1 LNNTQTLPARNA
13 LNHSASSA
21 EKDSGEDKSLPPGSL
36 WRLILISSAALY
48 LEIVLIR
55 WLGTEVKIFAFFQ
68 NLTLLVCFLG
78 FGVGCYTSKK
88 RGSLLPSLVAVT
100 VIVAGVNLPFA
111 SLHKFLWIMSSVLSF
126 TPDAAL
132 WGTSFNVSTSDYYG
146 LFALAI
152 IVIAILLLL
161 IATAMIP
168 LGRWVGY
175 YLESAPGTVKA
186 YSVNLLGSV
195 IGIWLLAILAFLWLS
210 PPYWFAAAFALILLS
225 QPFSWRTILVACGLF
240 VVVFLALRPANRGMV
255 YWSPYQ
261 KLSLTDHGNHE
272 YQIDVNN
279 EGYMSIANLT
289 PEFLAKN
296 PELAR
301 SYQDSS
307 YDSPFQFAA
316 STKRVLIVGAGAG
329 NDIAAALRHGAEHVD
344 AVEIDPLIANL
355 GKELHPEQPYSSPRV
370 RFINNDARN
379 FLRKSHDRYD
389 VVLFGLL
396 DSHTEFSG
404 YSNMRVDNYVYTMES
419 FQAARKLLADD
430 GVLIMKF
437 EVRKP
442 WTWLGERF
450 YTMMDGVF
458 SHPPVTYYVGQVGS
472 LFSATVFIESNSPT
486 LWQRAASPP
495 LSGFVQAHP
504 PEFSLSAPDSP
515 PPTTDDW
522 PYVYNHTRSI
532 PRTYF
537 AVAVVVL
544 LLALYMAGPFF
555 KLSETGAANFFLLG
569 AGFLLMEMQM
579 VSRLALY
586 FGTTWIVNCIALTGI
601 LSVLLL
607 ANLYVVHR
615 RPARLSIFYAALCAA
630 LVVNYII
637 PWNQVRGSG
646 VAVGIAVVFAYC
658 VPFFFAGV
666 IFTESFRRVAGR
678 SSVFGANMLGA
689 VAGGLAQNLSFV
701 FGMKILLIVAAILY
715 AGAALVRVKMP
726 GLQEG

>member
-1 LNNTQTLPARNA
+1 MRRSIPSVIQSRFPKDGKT
-13 LNHSASSA
+13 SS
-21 EKDSGEDKSLPPGSL
+21 GGSSF
-36 WRLILISSAALY
+36 RLLLISSAALY

-78 FGVGCYTSKK
+78 FGIGCYTSKK
-88 RGSLLPSLVAVT
+88 RGSLLPSLAAIAA
-100 VIVAGVNLPFA
+100 IVAGVNLPFD

-132 WGTSFNVSTSDYYG
+132 WGTSFKISTSDYYG
-146 LFALAI
+146 LFTLA
-152 IVIAILLLL
+152 VILVGVLLLL

-186 YSVNLLGSV
+186 YSLNLLGSV
-195 IGIWLLAILAFLWLS
+195 LGMWLLAILAFLWLS
-210 PPYWFAAAFALILLS
+210 PPWWFAAAFALILFS
-225 QPFSWRTILVACGLF
+225 RPVSWRTALAACALF
-240 VVVFLALRPANRGMV
+240 AIVFLALRPANRGLV

-261 KLSLTDHGNHE
+261 KLSIAGHGNRE

-289 PEFLAKN
+289 PESLAQN

-307 YDSPFQFAA
+307 YDSPFRFAA
-316 STKRVLIVGAGAG
+316 RTGRVLIVGAGAG

-344 AVEIDPLIANL
+344 AVEIDPLIAGL
-355 GKELHPEQPYSSPRV
+355 GRKLHPEQPYSSPKV

-379 FLRKSHDRYD
+379 FLRKSRDRYD

-419 FQAARKLLADD
+419 FQAARRLLADD

-437 EVRKP
+437 EVRPP
-442 WTWLGERF
+442 WTWMGQRF
-450 YTMMDGVF
+450 YAMMDSVF
-458 SHPPVTYYVGQVGS
+458 SHPPVTYYVGKVGA
-472 LFSATVFIESNSPT
+472 LFSATVFIESNSPS

-495 LSGFVQAHP
+495 LSDFVGAHP
-504 PEFSLSAPDSP
+504 PAFSLSASGAP
-515 PPTTDDW
+515 PATTDDW
-522 PYVYNHTRSI
+522 PYVYTRSHSV
-532 PRTYF
+532 PHTYF
-537 AVAVVVL
+537 AVALVVL
-544 LLALYMAGPFF
+544 ILAFYMAGPFF

-586 FGTTWIVNCIALTGI
+586 FGTTWVVNCIALTGI

-607 ANLYVVHR
+607 ANLYVARR
-615 RPARLSIFYAALCAA
+615 RPARLWIYYAALCAA
-630 LVVNYII
+630 LIANYLV
-637 PWNQVRGSG
+637 PWSRVGGSG
-646 VAVGIAVVFAYC
+646 IAVGVVVVFAYC

-689 VAGGLAQNLSFV
+689 VAGGLAQSLSFL
-701 FGMKILLIVAAILY
+701 FGMKFLLIVAAILY
-715 AGAALVRVKMP
+715 AGAALVRVRLP
-726 GLQEG
+726 GVREA

>member
-1 LNNTQTLPARNA
+1 MN
-13 LNHSASSA
+13 SSPTA
-21 EKDSGEDKSLPPGSL
+21 AGDGHLSLAGSSL
-36 WRLILISSAALY
+36 WRLFLVSSAALY

-78 FGVGCYTSKK
+78 FGIGCYTSKK
-88 RGSLLPSLVAVT
+88 RGSLLPSLAAVA
-100 VIVAGVNLPFA
+100 VIVAGVNLPFE
-111 SLHKFLWIMSSVLSF
+111 SLHNFLWIMSSVLSF

-132 WGTSFNVSTSDYYG
+132 WGSQLRISTSTYYE
-146 LFALAI
+146 LFAMA
-152 IVIAILLLL
+152 VAMVAALLLL

-186 YSVNLLGSV
+186 YSVNLLGSI

-210 PPYWFAAAFALILLS
+210 PPWWFAAAFLLVLVS
-225 QPFSWRTILVACGLF
+225 QPFTWRTALIACGLF
-240 VVVFLALRPANRGMV
+240 VVVFLALRPADRGMV
-255 YWSPYQ
+255 HWSPYQ
-261 KLSLTDHGNHE
+261 KLSITDYGDRQ

-289 PEFLAKN
+289 PELLARN

-307 YDSPFQFAA
+307 YDSPFRFAA
-316 STKRVLIVGAGAG
+316 NTRRVLIVGSGAG

-344 AVEIDPLIANL
+344 AVEIDPLIASL
-355 GKELHPEQPYSSPRV
+355 GRKLHPEQPYSSPKV

-379 FLRKSHDRYD
+379 FLRKSRDRYD
-389 VVLFGLL
+389 LVLFGLL

-404 YSNMRVDNYVYTMES
+404 YSNVRVDNYVYTMES
-419 FQAARKLLADD
+419 FQAARRLLADD

-437 EVRKP
+437 EVRQP
-442 WTWLGERF
+442 WTWMGQRF
-450 YTMMDGVF
+450 YAMMDGVF
-458 SHPPVTYYVGQVGS
+458 SHPPVTYYVGRVGA
-472 LFSATVFIESNSPT
+472 LFSATVYIESNDPS

-495 LSGFVQAHP
+495 LSDFVLAHP
-504 PEFSLSAPDSP
+504 PAFALSALGAPS
-515 PPTTDDW
+515 PTTDDW
-522 PYVYNHTRSI
+522 PYVYNRSHSV

-537 AVAVVVL
+537 AVAIIVL

-555 KLSETGAANFFLLG
+555 ELGETGAANFFLLG

-586 FGTTWIVNCIALTGI
+586 FGTTWLVNCIALTGI

-607 ANLYVVHR
+607 ANLYVARR
-615 RPARLSIFYAALCAA
+615 RPARLWVYYAALCGA
-630 LVVNYII
+630 LVANYII
-637 PWNQVRGSG
+637 PWNHVRGSG
-646 VAVGIAVVFAYC
+646 IAVGTAVVIAYC
-658 VPFFFAGV
+658 APFFFAGV

-715 AGAALVRVKMP
+715 AGAALVRVRLP
-726 GLQEG
+726 GWRGA

>member
-1 LNNTQTLPARNA
+1 MTAAASPKFAATAAEAYEPAPSM
-13 LNHSASSA
+13 L
-21 EKDSGEDKSLPPGSL
+21 
-36 WRLILISSAALY
+36 RLFLVSSAALY

-78 FGVGCYTSKK
+78 FGIGCYTSKQ
-88 RGSLLPSLVAVT
+88 RGSLWPSLAAIT
-100 VIVAGVNLPFA
+100 AIVVSVNLPFE
-111 SLHKFLWIMSSVLSF
+111 SLHNFLWIMSSVLSF

-132 WGTSFNVSTSDYYG
+132 WGSSLKISTSAYYE
-146 LFALAI
+146 LFALAVV
-152 IVIAILLLL
+152 IVAALLLL

-195 IGIWLLAILAFLWLS
+195 LGIWLLAILAFLWLS
-210 PPYWFAAAFALILLS
+210 PPYWFAAAFALVLIS
-225 QPFSWRTILVACGLF
+225 QPFSWRSTLIACGLLAI
-240 VVVFLALRPANRGMV
+240 VLVALRPTGDAPI

-261 KLSLTDHGNHE
+261 KLTVTDYHNQQ

-289 PEFLAKN
+289 PEFLAGN
-296 PELAR
+296 PELAA

-307 YDSPFQFAA
+307 YDSPFRFAT
-316 STKRVLIVGAGAG
+316 STKRVLIVGSGAG

-344 AVEIDPLIANL
+344 AVEIDPLIASL
-355 GKELHPEQPYSSPRV
+355 GRKLHPEQPYSSAKV
-370 RFINNDARN
+370 TFINNDARN
-379 FLRKSHDRYD
+379 YLRNSHEKYD

-404 YSNMRVDNYVYTMES
+404 YSNMRVDNYVYTQES
-419 FQAARKLLADD
+419 FAAARRLLADN

-437 EVRKP
+437 EVRQP
-442 WTWLGERF
+442 WTWMGQRF
-450 YTMMDGVF
+450 YAMMDGVF
-458 SHPPVTYYVGQVGS
+458 SRPPVTYYVPKVGA
-472 LFSATVFIESNSPT
+472 LFSATVFIESNSPS
-486 LWQRAASPP
+486 LWGRAGSAP
-495 LSGFVQAHP
+495 LSDFVQAHP
-504 PEFSLSAPDSP
+504 PAFPLSSQGAP

-522 PYVYNHTRSI
+522 PYVYNHFHSV

-537 AVAVVVL
+537 AVALIVL
-544 LLALYMAGPFF
+544 ILAFYMAGRYF

-586 FGTTWIVNCIALTGI
+586 FGTTWLVNCIALTGI
-601 LSVLLL
+601 LTVLLL
-607 ANLYVVHR
+607 ANLYVARR
-615 RPARLSIFYAALCAA
+615 RPARLWIFYTALCAS
-630 LVVNYII
+630 LVFNYLF
-637 PWNQVRGSG
+637 PWNLVRGSG
-646 VAVGIAVVFAYC
+646 IAVGIAVVFAYC

-678 SSVFGANMLGA
+678 SRVFGANMLGA
-689 VAGGLAQNLSFV
+689 VAGGLAQNLSFI
-701 FGMKILLIVAAILY
+701 FGMKILLILAAIIY
-715 AGAALVRVKMP
+715 GGAALVRIKLP
-726 GLQEG
+726 GMREA